1 MSQESR
7 TRRLTRPTERTV
19 RTHGS
24 GEHAMATA
32 ALPLVS
38 LLARTTSFPDLLPQL
53 HQHAVE
59 LTGGSC
65 SLLFELNPRDGV
77 LQATSGFGLDE
88 LRTDPW
94 MPGEAEAA
102 LVSDAFRR
110 GVSMLVTDAVRQMPD
125 LAGRLNT
132 PAR

>member
-7 TRRLTRPTERTV
+7 TRRLTRPAEQVARARTP
-19 RTHGS
+19 
-24 GEHAMATA
+24 GEEATA
-32 ALPLVS
+32 TATPPLISVV
-38 LLARTTSFPDLLPQL
+38 ARTPSFPDLLPQL
-53 HQHAVE
+53 HRHALEV
-59 LTGGSC
+59 TGGSC

-94 MPGEAEAA
+94 MPGEAENS

-110 GVSMLVTDAVRQMPD
+110 PVPT
-125 LAGRLNT
+125 
-132 PAR
+132 